1 MKKQIRVTHSNMYW
15 VFSERNHES
24 NLKQQHSLYYVT
36 PHWLSR
42 ISEFCLFR
50 VNVILFRQ
58 VKTVCQIN
66 Y

>member
-1 MKKQIRVTHSNMYW
+1 MKKQIRLTHSNIYW
-15 VFSERNHES
+15 VFSERIHES
-24 NLKQQHSLYYVT
+24 NLKQQHSLYVT
-36 PHWLSR
+36 PHWLSQ